1 MPPSQPPRVLLAVI
15 TDGRSEMNLQCCVS
29 IMHAQLE
36 LITATENAFVA
47 ELLFVERLNDA
58 LDRLHKDATCAA
70 AFIVRHNAYVPGP
83 FALKACRSGE
93 KIVISPSPKP
103 AIDWARVK
111 EKCATATETPQ
122 HIGNTYNAR
131 LEGLPRPDGYASAR
145 DVEWVDGMFVR
156 REVVDDIAAKFPD
169 IVSPEKSSFALD
181 GVYGGRFVRG
191 TERFFEMYGG
201 DVWADVENQSGVSGP
216 QDFVGCVGARKILR

>member
-1 MPPSQPPRVLLAVI
+1 MTPPPRVLLAVV

-36 LITATENAFVA
+36 LITATENGFVA
-47 ELLFVERLNDA
+47 ELVFVDRLNDA
-58 LDRLHKDATCAA
+58 LDKLHRDATCAA

-103 AIDWARVK
+103 SIDWARVK
-111 EKCATATETPQ
+111 GKCATTHEVAQ
-122 HIGNTYNAR
+122 HVGNTYNAK
-131 LEGLPRPDGYASAR
+131 LEGLPRADGYATAR
-145 DVEWVDGMFVR
+145 DVAWVDGLFVR
-156 REVVDDIAAKFPD
+156 REVVDDVAARFPE
-169 IVSPEKSSFALD
+169 IVSSEKSSFALD
-181 GVYGGRFVRG
+181 GVHGGRFVPG
-191 TERFFEMYGG
+191 VKRFFEMYGG